1 MGTRRGSSTS
11 RNTAQPCGK
20 AGGETRRHV
29 LGDHDGRAISGQI
42 DQNFF
47 ESQPKI
53 IIQYCPDGSYCVEA
67 VNPIPKGNFETTYTY
82 EWGFVRCQGCGS
94 DSVKGK
100 VATFK
105 ALKGTNIVLIVQGF
119 RTGTNIKSV
128 FLKTEIEI

>member
-1 MGTRRGSSTS
+1 MKQLIFLALIVTS
-11 RNTAQPCGK
+11 CTKEAILEPIKKEPGK
-20 AGGETRRHV
+20 IETRD
-29 LGDHDGRAISGQI
+29 LI

-119 RTGTNIKSV
+119 RTGTNIKSD

>member
-1 MGTRRGSSTS
+1 MKKLIFLALIVTS
-11 RNTAQPCGK
+11 CTKEAILEPIKKEPGK
-20 AGGETRRHV
+20 IETRD
-29 LGDHDGRAISGQI
+29 LI

-47 ESQPKI
+47 ESQPQI

-67 VNPIPKGNFETTYTY
+67 VNPIPVGSFETTYTY

-94 DSVKGK
+94 DSVKGN

-105 ALKGTNIVLIVQGF
+105 ALKDTNIVLIVQGF
-119 RTGTNIKSV
+119 RTGTNIKSD

>member
-1 MGTRRGSSTS
+1 MKKLIFLALIVTS
-11 RNTAQPCGK
+11 CTKEAILEPIKQEPGK
-20 AGGETRRHV
+20 IETRD
-29 LGDHDGRAISGQI
+29 LI

-67 VNPIPKGNFETTYTY
+67 VNPIPFGNFETTYTY

-119 RTGTNIKSV
+119 RTGTNIKSD

>member
-1 MGTRRGSSTS
+1 MKKLIFLALIVTS
-11 RNTAQPCGK
+11 CTKEAILEPIKTPGK
-20 AGGETRRHV
+20 IETRD
-29 LGDHDGRAISGQI
+29 LI

-67 VNPIPKGNFETTYTY
+67 VDPIPVGNFETTYTY

-94 DSVKGK
+94 DSVNGK
-100 VATFK
+100 IATFK

-119 RTGTNIKSV
+119 RTGTNIKSD

>member
-1 MGTRRGSSTS
+1 MKQLIFLALIVTS
-11 RNTAQPCGK
+11 CTKEAILEPIKTPGK
-20 AGGETRRHV
+20 IETRD
-29 LGDHDGRAISGQI
+29 LI

-67 VNPIPKGNFETTYTY
+67 VNPIPVGNFETTYTY

-100 VATFK
+100 GATFK

-119 RTGTNIKSV
+119 RTGTNIKSD

>member
-1 MGTRRGSSTS
+1 MKQIIFLALIVTS
-11 RNTAQPCGK
+11 CTKEAILEPIKTPGK
-20 AGGETRRHV
+20 IETRD
-29 LGDHDGRAISGQI
+29 LI

-67 VNPIPKGNFETTYTY
+67 VNPIPVGNFETTYTY

-100 VATFK
+100 VSTFK

-119 RTGTNIKSV
+119 RTGTNIKSD